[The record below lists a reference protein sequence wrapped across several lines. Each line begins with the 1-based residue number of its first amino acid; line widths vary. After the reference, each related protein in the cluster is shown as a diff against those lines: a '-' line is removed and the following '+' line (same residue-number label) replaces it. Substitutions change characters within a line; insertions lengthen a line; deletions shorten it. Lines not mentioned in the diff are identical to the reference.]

1 KPGWKKIDE
10 RECAKPVKVLPPNFT
25 RDPLRTV
32 HRATELP
39 DLYRTI
45 AAGIG
50 GANMPTW
57 KGALKE
63 EELWGLVYYVKS
75 LMDLKDTPA
84 AAELTAKLTAP
95 VNMSWKPAAE
105 TAPA

>member
-1 KPGWKKIDE
+1 M
-10 RECAKPVKVLPPNFT
+10 LPPNFT
-25 RDPLRTV
+25 RDNLRTV
-32 HRATELP
+32 HVGTELN

-63 EELWGLVYYVKS
+63 DELWGLVYYVKS
-75 LMDLKDTPA
+75 LMDLKGTPTGNELYSRLA
-84 AAELTAKLTAP
+84 AP
-95 VNMSWKPAAE
+95 SNMDWKPAPE
-105 TAPA
+105 PSPSPAPAKKK